1 MARWA
6 GQQTSLAELRRSP
19 LATRRTVFSFE
30 ILGMGAEVI
39 KIETL
44 EKIGGELAEILRSKR
59 T

>member
-1 MARWA
+1 
-6 GQQTSLAELRRSP
+6 
-19 LATRRTVFSFE
+19 
-30 ILGMGAEVI
+30 MGAEVI